1 MRAMSSYEEG
11 TVYYRLLDDGTA
23 EPTQKMQDVVDSMGW
38 VLDRSFV
45 GWIDIVTFFLGYDAS
60 GGREEPVLWE
70 TAMEFAG
77 QNTTLARYSAAE
89 IAEDGHRRLS
99 IWAHRY
105 QRKIYSGWCNE
116 LSVLAALED
125 DYESDE

>member
-45 GWIDIVTFFLGYDAS
+45 G
-60 GGREEPVLWE
+60 
-70 TAMEFAG
+70 
-77 QNTTLARYSAAE
+77 
-89 IAEDGHRRLS
+89 LS
-99 IWAHRY
+99 LIH
-105 QRKIYSGWCNE
+105 I
-116 LSVLAALED
+116 
-125 DYESDE
+125 